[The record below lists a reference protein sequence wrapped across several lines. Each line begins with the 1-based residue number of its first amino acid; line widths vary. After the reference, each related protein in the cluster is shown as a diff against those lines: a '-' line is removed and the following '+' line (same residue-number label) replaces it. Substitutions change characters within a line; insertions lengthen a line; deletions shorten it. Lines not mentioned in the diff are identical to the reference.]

1 MELIESRFSL
11 QKQKKENLKNQMKH
25 KVLWGLWA
33 KSLGQR
39 PENVKDH
46 EADKIAIIRTFMFV
60 ITLLL
65 PGIMIIANGIRHW
78 NDDYTPAKIEII
90 YHHEKT
96 NSH

>member
-1 MELIESRFSL
+1 
-11 QKQKKENLKNQMKH
+11 MKH

-65 PGIMIIANGIRHW
+65 PGIMIVANAVRHW
-78 NDDYTPAKIEII
+78 NSDYTPAKIEII
-90 YHHEKT
+90 CHHEKT